1 LRGKS
6 AVLRA
11 LFRWVQELGWR
22 HFKATHHHDKAPVRG
37 ALLLWPL
44 LHNLVADKVLAP
56 LGGRLR
62 LPVSGGAP
70 LSATLTRCLVGLGLP
85 LLQGYGLTEAAPVV
99 TVNRPDDNVPESVG
113 VPLPGV
119 EVRLGENSELLVR
132 GPNVM
137 MGYWNRPEDT
147 AKAID
152 VEGWLHTGDQ
162 ARIDEG
168 YVFIVGRLKEIIVLS
183 NGEKVTPEDVEM
195 ALMLDPLIDQA
206 MVVGEGKP
214 YLAALLVMNAE
225 AWHVMAQ
232 RWSLPAD
239 DSATLADMR
248 LQHHV
253 KVICQESLK
262 RFPNFAKVRRF
273 WLTLEPWTIDNGL
286 VTPTMKLKRSAI
298 EKRFSEQILQLYGHI
313 QSKEVA

>member
-1 LRGKS
+1 
-6 AVLRA
+6 
-11 LFRWVQELGWR
+11 
-22 HFKATHHHDKAPVRG
+22 
-37 ALLLWPL
+37 
-44 LHNLVADKVLAP
+44 
-56 LGGRLR
+56 
-62 LPVSGGAP
+62 
-70 LSATLTRCLVGLGLP
+70 
-85 LLQGYGLTEAAPVV
+85 
-99 TVNRPDDNVPESVG
+99 
-113 VPLPGV
+113 
-119 EVRLGENSELLVR
+119 
-132 GPNVM
+132 
-137 MGYWNRPEDT
+137 
-147 AKAID
+147 
-152 VEGWLHTGDQ
+152 
-162 ARIDEG
+162 
-168 YVFIVGRLKEIIVLS
+168 
-183 NGEKVTPEDVEM
+183 VTPEDVEM

-262 RFPNFAKVRRF
+262 HFPNYAKVRRF